1 MILSANDLMG
11 MVDWSR
17 AQFAMTAIYH
27 WLFVP
32 LTLGLGFICAIMET
46 IYYRTGDPFW
56 KRTVKF
62 WMRIFGINFAIG
74 VATGL
79 ILEFEFG
86 TNWSNYSYFVGDIF
100 GAPLAIEGIMAFFLE
115 STFFAVMFFGWNRVS
130 RGFHLASTW
139 LTAIGA
145 NLSALWILVANA
157 WMQYPVGTTF
167 NPDTARHEMTS
178 FWEVLFSP
186 VAINKFFHTVT
197 SGFVLAAVVVIG
209 ISAWYL
215 LKKREKQM
223 ARKSIVI
230 ASIFG
235 LCSSVLLASTGDGS
249 AVQVAKT
256 QPMKLAAMEAL
267 YKGEKEAGLVVF
279 GVLRPEVGENFL
291 FEKNDDAFYFKVE
304 IPKLLS
310 LMSFRNAEAFV
321 PGINDLVFGN
331 PEQQIIPIEGKMG
344 LAREALNYMEEFR
357 SAKASGDA
365 VTQAYYNDLFDP
377 NSSDGEYMHD
387 FRLKYLGYAYLDS
400 PIEAIPNI
408 PLVFYSFR
416 VMVGL
421 GLYFILFFAV
431 TLILSLRKTI
441 GNRRWLLRVMIA
453 SIPLVYLA
461 SVAGWIVAEVGRQP
475 WTVYEMLPASAS
487 ISNVAT
493 GSIMTTFFIFI
504 VLFTVLLIA
513 ELMIMFRQIKLG
525 PQPAELEAAAD
536 AENKLETKN

>member
-1 MILSANDLMG
+1 
-11 MVDWSR
+11 
-17 AQFAMTAIYH
+17 
-27 WLFVP
+27 
-32 LTLGLGFICAIMET
+32 
-46 IYYRTGDPFW
+46 
-56 KRTVKF
+56 
-62 WMRIFGINFAIG
+62 
-74 VATGL
+74 
-79 ILEFEFG
+79 
-86 TNWSNYSYFVGDIF
+86 
-100 GAPLAIEGIMAFFLE
+100 
-115 STFFAVMFFGWNRVS
+115 
-130 RGFHLASTW
+130 
-139 LTAIGA
+139 
-145 NLSALWILVANA
+145 
-157 WMQYPVGTTF
+157 
-167 NPDTARHEMTS
+167 
-178 FWEVLFSP
+178 
-186 VAINKFFHTVT
+186 
-197 SGFVLAAVVVIG
+197 
-209 ISAWYL
+209 
-215 LKKREKQM
+215 
-223 ARKSIVI
+223 
-230 ASIFG
+230 
-235 LCSSVLLASTGDGS
+235 
-249 AVQVAKT
+249 
-256 QPMKLAAMEAL
+256 
-267 YKGEKEAGLVVF
+267 
-279 GVLRPEVGENFL
+279 
-291 FEKNDDAFYFKVE
+291 
-304 IPKLLS
+304 
-310 LMSFRNAEAFV
+310 
-321 PGINDLVFGN
+321 
-331 PEQQIIPIEGKMG
+331 MG